1 MYKFTANEQQLGQ
14 QHPGMGN
21 IKDIIVKTHYFV
33 PAAAGVDPDQL
44 KSFLSAK
51 DFSHDQNSPMLL
63 VLPRFGTISP
73 WSSKATDIIK
83 VSGLSGVNRIE
94 QGTAYYFPGADQQTV
109 NQFAHQF
116 YDRMTQSVVTNI
128 DELGRL
134 FQDHDASSL
143 QTVDILTK
151 GAAELERVN
160 NNFALAL
167 SAEDIEYLVAKFT
180 ELKRNPTYTELMMFA
195 QVNSEHCRH
204 KIFNAEWSI
213 DRQTQEKSLFAM
225 IKNTYQKNSVG
236 VLSAYHDNAAVIAGH
251 MADYFEFDPQ
261 TKQYHYQYEAIHGVI
276 KVETHNH
283 PTAIAPY
290 SGAATGAGGEIRDE
304 GATGVGARPKAGLC
318 GFSVS
323 NLNLPDF
330 NQPWEYQPAKP
341 DHIASPLEIM
351 IQGPIGAAAFNNE
364 FGRPNLCGY
373 FRSFEQDFQGQQ
385 RGYHKP
391 IMIAGGIGNIREQHI
406 EKKKIQAGMKLIVL
420 GGPAMQIGLG
430 GGAASSM
437 QSGQS
442 DAELDFA
449 SVQRSNPEMERRCQ
463 QVINS
468 CVALAEHN
476 PIVCIHDVGAGGL
489 SNALPELVH
498 DSGCGGIFNL
508 RAIPNAEPGMSPLA
522 IWCNEAQER
531 YVLAIAAE
539 SLALFSEIAAR
550 ERCPFAVVG
559 EAIKDL
565 HLRVVDDK
573 FNGKVVDLPLSVL
586 FHDAPKLKKT
596 AHRSNKVL
604 APFDTSAVALHDA
617 VYRVLRFPACASK
630 KFLITIGDRSV
641 TGLVA
646 RDQLVGPWQ
655 EPVADVAVT
664 CSSYTSYVG
673 EAMAM
678 GERAPVALLNPK
690 AAARL
695 SVTEAITNISA
706 ADVNQLSDI
715 KLSAN
720 WMAAAGDQYEDADL
734 YDAVHAIGEQLCP
747 QLGITIPVGKDSLSM
762 RMRWQQNDQEK
773 CVTSPLSLIIS
784 AFAPVTDVQK
794 TLTPLLNSQIDSELW
809 LLDLSNAK
817 NRLGGSALAQVYNQL
832 GDQTPDLD
840 NAESLIEFFNF
851 IRANRN
857 VIHAY
862 HDRSDGGVFLSLCEM
877 AFASHCGLTINLT
890 SDDCF
895 AELFSE
901 EPGAVVQVAKKDV
914 KLFEQL
920 NIRAVKIADINASD
934 TIEIVCNGKTIFSE
948 QRYLLHS
955 AWAQTSYKI
964 QSLRDNPECAEQEF
978 DRLQD
983 KDYPGLF
990 AKIPNSFSVKKIKSV
1005 AQKPKVAILR
1015 EQGVNGHMEMAA
1027 AFTAAGFDCV
1037 DVHMT
1042 DIISGDRSLAE
1053 FQGLAACGGFSY
1065 GDVLGAGRGWA
1076 SAILYNARARDEFE
1090 QFFSRKNT
1098 FALGVCNGCQMM
1110 SQIKELIPGAEHWP
1124 RFVRNSSNQFEARL
1138 AMVAIQPSPSILF
1151 EDMSGMQLP
1160 IVVSHGEGRVQHTAP
1175 DNLINN
1181 ELVTLRYL
1189 DNHGNF
1195 TEQYPE
1201 NPNGSAL
1208 GITALC
1214 NKDGRFN
1221 IMMPHPERIFRTA
1234 QFSWHPPEWGEYSPW
1249 MQMFNNL
1256 HKI

>member
-1 MYKFTANEQQLGQ
+1 MMYKFTANEQKTEQTAIS
-14 QHPGMGN
+14 N
-21 IKDIIVKTHYFV
+21 IKNIIVRTHYFV
-33 PAAAGVDPDQL
+33 PTAPGIDPTKL
-44 KSFLSAK
+44 KAFLNAD
-51 DFSHDQNSPMLL
+51 DFNHDEHSPMLL
-63 VLPRFGTISP
+63 VLPRFGTLSP
-73 WSSKATDIIK
+73 WSSKATDIIN
-83 VSGLSGVNRIE
+83 VSGIDGVERIE
-94 QGTAYYFPGADQQTV
+94 QGTAYYFPETDADVV
-109 NQFAHQF
+109 NKNAHQF
-116 YDRMTQSVVTNI
+116 YDRMTQSVVSNI
-128 DELGRL
+128 DELERL
-134 FQDHDASSL
+134 FQDQEPSSF
-143 QTVDILTK
+143 QTVDILSK
-151 GAAELERVN
+151 GIAELERVN
-160 NNFALAL
+160 NRFALAL
-167 SAEDIEYLVAKFT
+167 SAADIEYLVEKFT
-180 ELKRNPTYTELMMFA
+180 ELKRNPTYTELMMFG

-204 KIFNAEWSI
+204 KIFNAKWTI
-213 DRQTQEKSLFAM
+213 DGQAQEKSLFAM
-225 IKNTYQKNSVG
+225 IKNTYQKNSGG
-236 VLSAYHDNAAVIAGH
+236 VLSAYHDNAAVIVGH
-251 MADYFEFDPQ
+251 NADRFAFHPDSKKY
-261 TKQYHYQYEAIHGVI
+261 YYQNEPIHGVI

-304 GATGVGARPKAGLC
+304 GATGIGARPKAGLC

-323 NLNLPDF
+323 NLHLPDF
-330 NQPWEYQPAKP
+330 EQPWEYEPSKP
-341 DHIASPLEIM
+341 DHIASALDIM
-351 IQGPIGAAAFNNE
+351 IHGPVGAAAFNNE

-373 FRSFEQDFQGQQ
+373 FRSFEQDFYGKR

-391 IMIAGGIGNIREQHI
+391 IMIAGGVGNIREQHI

-468 CVALAEHN
+468 CVALGENN

-489 SNALPELVH
+489 SNALPELVF
-498 DSGCGGIFNL
+498 DSGCGGVINL
-508 RAIPNAEPGMSPLA
+508 RAIPNADQGMSPLA

-531 YVLAIAAE
+531 YVLAVSQE
-539 SLALFSEIAAR
+539 SLKLFSEMATR

-565 HLRVVDDK
+565 HLQVHDDK
-573 FNGKVVDLPLSVL
+573 FDTNVVDLPLSVL
-586 FHDAPKLKKT
+586 FHEAPKLKKS
-596 AHRSNKVL
+596 AQRSTDESKN
-604 APFDTSAVALHDA
+604 FDTSAINLQDA
-617 VYRVLRFPACASK
+617 IHRVLSFPACASK

-678 GERAPVALLNPK
+678 GERPPVALLNPT
-690 AAARL
+690 AATRL
-695 SVTEAITNISA
+695 SVGEAITNIVA
-706 ADVNQLSDI
+706 ADVKQLSDI

-720 WMAAAGDQYEDADL
+720 WMAAAGDEKEDADL
-734 YDAVHAIGEQLCP
+734 YDAVHAIGEELCP

-762 RMRWQQNDQEK
+762 RMCWQEGNKEK
-773 CVTSPLSLIIS
+773 CVTSPLSLVIS
-784 AFAPVTDVQK
+784 AFSPVDDVRN
-794 TLTPLLNSQIDSELW
+794 TLTPLLNQEIDSELW
-809 LLDLSNAK
+809 LLDLSDAK

-832 GDQTPDLD
+832 SGQTPDLD
-840 NAESLIEFFNF
+840 SPNALIEFFDF
-851 IRANRN
+851 VRSNRN

-862 HDRSDGGVFLSLCEM
+862 HDRSDGGLFLSLCEM
-877 AFASHCGLTINLT
+877 AFATHCGLTIDLT
-890 SDDCF
+890 ADDVF

-901 EPGAVVQVAKKDV
+901 EPGAVVQVAKKDIRI
-914 KLFEQL
+914 FEQL
-920 NIRAVKIADINASD
+920 NIRAVKVAEINSSGA
-934 TIEIVCNGKTIFSE
+934 IEIVCNEENSFSE
-948 QRYLLHS
+948 SRHTLHRL
-955 AWAQTSYKI
+955 WAETSYKI
-964 QSLRDNPECAEQEF
+964 QALRDSPDCAQQEF
-978 DRLQD
+978 DRLLD

-990 AKIPNSFSVKKIKSV
+990 ANIPKTFSVKNAPVKK
-1005 AQKPKVAILR
+1005 QKTKVAILR

-1027 AFTAAGFDCV
+1027 AFDAAGFECV

-1042 DIISGDRSLAE
+1042 DIISGQRSLSE
-1053 FQGLAACGGFSY
+1053 FRGLAACGGFSY

-1076 SAILYNARARDEFE
+1076 SAILFNARARDEFSE
-1090 QFFSRKNT
+1090 FFARPDT

-1110 SQIKELIPGAEHWP
+1110 SQIKALIPGAEHWP
-1124 RFVRNSSNQFEARL
+1124 TFVRNLSNQFEARL
-1138 AMVAIQPSPSILF
+1138 SMVEIQRSPSILF
-1151 EDMSGMQLP
+1151 DNMIGAKLP
-1160 IVVSHGEGRVQHTAP
+1160 VVVSHGEGRILHSAP
-1175 DNLINN
+1175 ASLI
-1181 ELVTLRYL
+1181 ESQLTTLRYL

-1201 NPNGSAL
+1201 NPNGSDL

-1214 NKDGRFN
+1214 NQDGRFN
-1221 IMMPHPERIFRTA
+1221 IMMPHPERIFRTE
-1234 QFSWHPPEWGEYSPW
+1234 QFSWHPNEWGEQSPW